1 MIEILI
7 NGKVVKTVATLQEAV
22 EFRNQYKAQHS
33 GDYQVIG
40 RFSTETSDPDYNEY
54 RQYCQEQLYK

>member
-7 NGKVVKTVATLQEAV
+7 NGKMVKTVATLQEAA
-22 EFRNQYKAQHS
+22 EFRKQYKAQHS

-40 RFSTETSDPDYNEY
+40 RFSTETEDADYNGY
-54 RQYCQEQLYK
+54 RQYCQDYLYK

>member
-22 EFRNQYKAQHS
+22 EFRKQYKAQHS

-40 RFSTETSDPDYNEY
+40 RFSTETEDADYNEY
-54 RQYCQEQLYK
+54 RHFCQDYLYK